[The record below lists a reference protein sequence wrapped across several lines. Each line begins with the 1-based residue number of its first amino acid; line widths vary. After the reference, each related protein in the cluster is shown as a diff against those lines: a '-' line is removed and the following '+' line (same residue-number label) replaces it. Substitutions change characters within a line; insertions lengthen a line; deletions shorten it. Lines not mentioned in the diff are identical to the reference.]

1 MTVPSTSIA
10 SFLATGGDRLLVR
23 SLLGLPR
30 HGGPRPA
37 RRGTVMRAP
46 RGGGARTGRGIGGG
60 HGGERPR
67 CRGRG
72 RGGRWAGARTASV
85 SGGDHDGQAL
95 ARGVVGGEDPRPF
108 GGDGDGMLE
117 VGGEAAVRGAHGPAV
132 VVPAPLRA
140 AEHEHRLDGQ
150 AEARLELPPARG
162 ETVVR
167 DLGILVHLGADAV
180 SHEGPPAAQAV
191 RDGHAL
197 AGGGPAPAAGGAGAP
212 GPPLPPGGGGGGWG
226 VAGPRPPPPGS
237 RSSTSATRRP

>member
-10 SFLATGGDRLLVR
+10 SFLAPGGDRLLVR

-46 RGGGARTGRGIGGG
+46 
-60 HGGERPR
+60 
-67 CRGRG
+67 
-72 RGGRWAGARTASV
+72 RWAGARTASV

>member
-1 MTVPSTSIA
+1 MANIALGNGSMTVPSTSIA

-46 RGGGARTGRGIGGG
+46 
-60 HGGERPR
+60 
-67 CRGRG
+67 
-72 RGGRWAGARTASV
+72 RWAGARTASV

-117 VGGEAAVRGAHGPAV
+117 VGGEAAVRGAHRPAV
-132 VVPAPLRA
+132 LVHAHPLA
-140 AEHEHRLDGQ
+140 AEHDHRLDGQ

-180 SHEGPPAAQAV
+180 SHGGAHDAPAV
-191 RDGHAL
+191 RDGHVL
-197 AGGGPAPAAGGAGAP
+197 AGGGD
-212 GPPLPPGGGGGGWG
+212 
-226 VAGPRPPPPGS
+226 VADV
-237 RSSTSATRRP
+237 TARRG